1 MKKIVTIEEKEEW
14 KRRYLL
20 GETARSIAKDYPQ
33 YNESTISRNIKKMGI
48 SRGNQPFKH
57 AINNEN
63 IKNDYLN
70 GMYCEEIAKKYN
82 MEVHTVYTV
91 LDKYGIERKSGIH
104 SSCKEDYFE
113 KIDTPNKAYLLG
125 FITADGSIIGKY
137 FSSCAIE
144 VHNDDRALIEFAKAE
159 INPNATITECITNKK
174 NNCRINFSSK
184 RMCDDLIKYGVV
196 PNKSKIITKVPEEL
210 IPDDLLRFYFR
221 GLIDGDGCIHKD
233 GHISIYSGSYDFI
246 ASVQQ
251 CLIKI
256 LNVSHLSIYHG
267 TTWFI
272 SWSKKEDKQ
281 KFFDFLY
288 KDCLNDTFYYKR
300 KYQRLYDSLYDN
312 T

>member
-1 MKKIVTIEEKEEW
+1 MRKIVTIEEKEEW

-33 YNESTISRNIKKMGI
+33 YHESTISKNIKKMGI

-57 AINNEN
+57 AINNESV
-63 IKNDYLN
+63 KNDYLN
-70 GMYCEEIAKKYN
+70 GMYCEDIAKKYN
-82 MEVHTVYTV
+82 MEIHTIYTI
-91 LDKYGIERKSGIH
+91 LDKYGIKRKTGKH
-104 SSCKEDYFE
+104 SSCKEDYFIQ
-113 KIDTPNKAYLLG
+113 IDSPNKAYLLG
-125 FITADGSIIGKY
+125 FITADGSIIGEY
-137 FSSCAIE
+137 SSNCAIE
-144 VHNDDRALIEFAKAE
+144 VHNEDRALIEFAKAE

-184 RMCDDLIKYGVV
+184 QLCDDLAKYGVV
-196 PNKSKIITKVPEEL
+196 PNKSKIIKEVPENL
-210 IPDDLLRFYFR
+210 IPPKLLKFYFR

-246 ASVQQ
+246 TSVQQ
-251 CLIKI
+251 CLVKN
-256 LNVSHLSIYHG
+256 LNVSNLSIYHG

-288 KDCLNDTFYYKR
+288 KDCLDDTFYYKR
-300 KYQRLYDSLYDN
+300 KYQRLYNSLYGN